1 VSRLAS
7 ALVAAGRKAAAS
19 CRHRYAVAGVAA
31 RVGAASRRMP
41 APLRVG
47 GPAVL
52 IGVVVALPAGG
63 VAGFAAG
70 CYGGLAL
77 AAAGRHR
84 QARHAAQH
92 RGALLDLLGAAA
104 ADLRAGLPPATA
116 LAGLPPATAVAGLP
130 PATAVAGLPPAAVLV
145 GQPAADPAGRRPAAD
160 LLAARAGAALR
171 LADRTGAPLADL
183 LERIEV
189 DARTADRTHAAAQA
203 QAAGARATALLLAA
217 LPVGGIALGYSMG
230 VDPLSVLRFTPLG
243 AACAVGAIV
252 LQLAGL
258 VWSQRL
264 ARPGVAR

>member
-1 VSRLAS
+1 
-7 ALVAAGRKAAAS
+7 
-19 CRHRYAVAGVAA
+19 
-31 RVGAASRRMP
+31 MP

-77 AAAGRHR
+77 AVAGRHR
-84 QARHAAQH
+84 RARHAARH

-104 ADLRAGLPPATA
+104 TDLRAGLPPAAA
-116 LAGLPPATAVAGLP
+116 LAGLPPAAAL
-130 PATAVAGLPPAAVLV
+130 AGLPPAA
-145 GQPAADPAGRRPAAD
+145 APAGRRPAAD

-183 LERIEV
+183 LERIEA
-189 DARTADRTHAAAQA
+189 DARTADRAHAAARA

-243 AACAVGAIV
+243 AACAGGAVV

-264 ARPGVAR
+264 AQPGVAR

>member
-1 VSRLAS
+1 MSRLAS
-7 ALVAAGRKAAAS
+7 ALVAACRRVVVS
-19 CRHRYAVAGVAA
+19 CRQRYAVAGVAA
-31 RVGAASRRMP
+31 HVRAASRRVP

-47 GPAVL
+47 GPAAL

-84 QARHAAQH
+84 RARHAAQH

-104 ADLRAGLPPATA
+104 ADLRAGLPPAAA
-116 LAGLPPATAVAGLP
+116 LAGLPPAAVGPPGAAPAGLP
-130 PATAVAGLPPAAVLV
+130 
-145 GQPAADPAGRRPAAD
+145 PAAD

-183 LERIEV
+183 LERIEA

-243 AACAVGAIV
+243 AACAAGAIV

-264 ARPGVAR
+264 AQPGVAR